1 MTQQPIA
8 ARSRPVRRLA
18 AAIAVGVLAVAG
30 AVVTGSAPAEAVS
43 FEVPDGFF
51 VEQPGRFPAI
61 EDWHPLLTIR
71 PPEGAFSGL
80 SAIHLREVDG
90 EVEDPDLWLKRRL
103 TGDVGSSEPLE
114 EMFSS
119 PDSPFGDT
127 FFDALRQAIPELYSA
142 MQKIAD
148 LPLEFCDDPQTGYN
162 ASGAFREIYCVYNI
176 GPVREY
182 LVLRLQEAD
191 RTWYFTEIRT
201 MNEQRLRQ
209 LIGIANSF
217 DTGD

>member
-1 MTQQPIA
+1 MKKLRIGP
-8 ARSRPVRRLA
+8 RSHPVRRLVA
-18 AAIAVGVLAVAG
+18 AFAVGFLAVSG
-30 AVVTGSAPAEAVS
+30 AAVNGAAPAGAVS

-51 VEQPGRFPAI
+51 VEQPGRLPAI
-61 EDWHPLLTIR
+61 EEWHPLLTIR
-71 PPEGAFSGL
+71 PPEGPFSGL

-103 TGDVGSSEPLE
+103 TADVGSSEPLE

-119 PDSPFGDT
+119 PDSPFGDP

-162 ASGAFREIYCVYNI
+162 ASGAFREVYCIYNI
-176 GPVREY
+176 GPIREY
-182 LVLRLQEAD
+182 LVLRLQKAD
-191 RTWYFTEIRT
+191 QTWYFTEIRT

-217 DTGD
+217 DTGG

>member
-8 ARSRPVRRLA
+8 ARSRPVRRLVTALA
-18 AAIAVGVLAVAG
+18 AGILAISG
-30 AVVTGSAPAEAVS
+30 AAVTGSAPAGAVS

-71 PPEGAFSGL
+71 PPEGPFSGL

-90 EVEDPDLWLKRRL
+90 EVEEPDLWLKRRL

-119 PDSPFGDT
+119 LDSPFGDP
-127 FFDALRQAIPELYSA
+127 FFDALRQAIPELYAA

-176 GPVREY
+176 GPIREY
-182 LVLRLQEAD
+182 LVLRLQKAD

-217 DTGD
+217 DSGD